1 MVQPKKYKQKPGAHT
16 RGGGRQDDK
25 LKQTKN
31 KNYSLYKNIIP
42 EIYND
47 NGVRGLHV
55 YLNISLI
62 AEKIFSSADNLCK
75 HFGRIPDLNLN
86 RLIFG

>member
-1 MVQPKKYKQKPGAHT
+1 MVQQKKYKQNREHT
-16 RGGGRQDDK
+16 QGRQDNK

-47 NGVRGLHV
+47 NGVRSLYV
-55 YLNISLI
+55 YLNLSLI
-62 AEKIFSSADNLCK
+62 SEIFFSSADNLCK
-75 HFGRIPDLNLN
+75 QFGHVPDLNLN
-86 RLIFG
+86 RLTFG